1 MDVRSPCRPS
11 SPVLA
16 ALAVPDPQATAE
28 MSEQLPALPLHT
40 CARTLLRRSTGHG
53 TTGVSLHALRCADLL
68 VSFMTSSSTS
78 CFIVAVF
85 LYKNKSRNTIE
96 IHIILSRPLDQWP
109 RLEHT
114 PSLFFLLKSPSVFG
128 KLIRGPLRNPQ
139 IMPCSFKKRI
149 LLG

>member
-16 ALAVPDPQATAE
+16 ALAVLDPQATTE
-28 MSEQLPALPLHT
+28 MSEQLPAPLHT
-40 CARTLLRRSTGHG
+40 CARSLLRRSTGHG

-85 LYKNKSRNTIE
+85 LYKTKSRNTIE
-96 IHIILSRPLDQWP
+96 IRN
-109 RLEHT
+109 HT
-114 PSLFFLLKSPSVFG
+114 EPSVFRSMAQ
-128 KLIRGPLRNPQ
+128 IRTYLWQN
-139 IMPCSFKKRI
+139 
-149 LLG
+149 LLNYRTHIHLSLSNDL

>member
-68 VSFMTSSSTS
+68 AMTSYEIMHEFCGRFSLRKQ
-78 CFIVAVF
+78 IQK
-85 LYKNKSRNTIE
+85 YNRNT
-96 IHIILSRPLDQWP
+96 HHP
-109 RLEHT
+109 
-114 PSLFFLLKSPSVFG
+114 KPSVFRSMAQI
-128 KLIRGPLRNPQ
+128 KTYPFAVLFAKEPLYFRQINPRSKAQ
-139 IMPCSFKKRI
+139 SQVMFSS
-149 LLG
+149 LEM